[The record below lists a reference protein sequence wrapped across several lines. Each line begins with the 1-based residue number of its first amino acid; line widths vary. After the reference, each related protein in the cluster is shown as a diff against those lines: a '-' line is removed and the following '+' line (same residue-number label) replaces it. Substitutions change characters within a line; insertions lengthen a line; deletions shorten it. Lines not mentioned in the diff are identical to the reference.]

1 MEENKQ
7 EQVPHKK
14 LYKSSV
20 NRVLTGVCGGVA
32 EYLNMDPVVLR
43 LLWILLV
50 IITGV
55 FPGLFVYIIASFIIP
70 ENKA

>member
-7 EQVPHKK
+7 EQIPHKK

-55 FPGLFVYIIASFIIP
+55 FPGLFIYIIAAFIIP